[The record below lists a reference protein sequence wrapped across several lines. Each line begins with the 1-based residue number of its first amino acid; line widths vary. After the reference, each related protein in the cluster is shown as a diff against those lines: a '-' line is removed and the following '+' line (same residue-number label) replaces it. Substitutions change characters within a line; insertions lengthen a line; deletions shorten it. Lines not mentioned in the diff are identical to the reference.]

1 MNAVD
6 IEYRRAHRGWRVVHR
21 EGERETVLGSRFRTK
36 RGAQAWA
43 EAHAERLPAG
53 EWNPDKWVTDTD
65 RVRSRTSL
73 DLEGLR
79 RASEQMRFAAG
90 QVNRFLDIG
99 CGFGGLASLV
109 GDYVQA
115 AEVHGLDID
124 PRVIDECRRKGVEVV
139 LQDVEH
145 GLPYPDEHF
154 DAVMTLGMMDYLPAY
169 DGMLREVN
177 RILVPGGIV
186 VVALPNLGSWTNR
199 LALLTGR
206 QPRDVEVSN
215 EIMPGVSG
223 VYTRGRQAKPSGHIH
238 TATVRAMR
246 ELMAHHGFEEIALIA
261 GQPQVRSS
269 SNRVVLAAD
278 RLMTQFPTL
287 ARRFFYVG
295 RQVQTADLPE
305 RSNALPYQLLD

>member
-1 MNAVD
+1 MAD
-6 IEYRRAHRGWRVVHR
+6 IELRRERRRWHVVHR
-21 EGERETVLGSRFRTK
+21 AGAQEAALGGRYRTK
-36 RGAQAWA
+36 RSAQGWA
-43 EAHAERLPAG
+43 EAYDELLPTG

-79 RASEQMRFAAG
+79 GAAEQMRASAG
-90 QVNRFLDIG
+90 PITRFLDIG

-109 GDYVQA
+109 GDYVRA
-115 AEVHGLDID
+115 SEVHGLDID
-124 PRVIDECRRKGVEVV
+124 PRVIEECRRKGVEVV
-139 LQDVEH
+139 LRDVAE
-145 GLPYPDEHF
+145 GLPYPDDHF

-177 RILVPGGIV
+177 RILVPGGVV

-199 LALLTGR
+199 LSLLAGR
-206 QPRDVEVSN
+206 QPRDVEISN
-215 EIMPGVSG
+215 EIMPGVSSI
-223 VYTRGRQAKPSGHIH
+223 YTRGNQAKPSGHIH
-238 TATVRAMR
+238 TATARAMR
-246 ELMAHHGFEEIALIA
+246 QLMTHHGFEEIALIP

-269 SNRVVLAAD
+269 SNKALITVD
-278 RLMTQFPTL
+278 RLMTRFPTL

-295 RQVQTADLPE
+295 RQVRTADLPE